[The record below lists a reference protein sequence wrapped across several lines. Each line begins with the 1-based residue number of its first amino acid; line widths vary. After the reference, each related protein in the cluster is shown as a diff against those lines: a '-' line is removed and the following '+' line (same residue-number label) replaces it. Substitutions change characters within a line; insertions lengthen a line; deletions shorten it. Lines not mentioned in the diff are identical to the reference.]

1 MNKLQILGTQ
11 EFMGIEI
18 PVIEGGFGEDKRC
31 LTDKTIAEIHNQPA
45 REIRKSINRNINRFK
60 VGIDYFDLKDG
71 NQITDNLEL
80 LESLGYS
87 NMQIS
92 KAEHIY
98 SLSERGYAK
107 LIKIMDT
114 DLAWEIHDKL
124 IDEYFTMREVIKSI
138 EQRKKDL
145 LLDIYNGG
153 QNAIKASSELTEI
166 EVGEATKS
174 LEEKLNFIIEN
185 ATTVKEF
192 QRVMC
197 ILVNCIANKIETNAQ
212 NVYSNLYN
220 FLKKKEGMDLYT
232 RCKNEKDRL
241 QNERILSGKPP
252 YSEKTLKD
260 KCSIKSTIK
269 KTEYEKVL
277 HIIKAKA
284 IEEGLTIKEL
294 NDALTFN
301 LI

>member
-1 MNKLQILGTQ
+1 MNELQVLGTQ
-11 EFMGIEI
+11 DFMGIEI

-31 LTDKTIAEIHNQPA
+31 LTDKTIAEIHKVTSSD
-45 REIRKSINRNINRFK
+45 IRKMTNRNITRFK
-60 VGIDYFDLKDG
+60 EKIDYLDLKSSSYND
-71 NQITDNLEL
+71 DL
-80 LESLGYS
+80 LKQLGFTKQEIIQAKNIFLY
-87 NMQIS
+87 
-92 KAEHIY
+92 
-98 SLSERGYAK
+98 SERGYAK
-107 LIKIMDT
+107 LIKIMDS

>member
-1 MNKLQILGTQ
+1 
-11 EFMGIEI
+11 MGIEI

-124 IDEYFTMREVIKSI
+124 IDEYFTMREVINSN
-138 EQRKKDL
+138 EQ
-145 LLDIYNGG
+145 
-153 QNAIKASSELTEI
+153 
-166 EVGEATKS
+166 
-174 LEEKLNFIIEN
+174 
-185 ATTVKEF
+185 
-192 QRVMC
+192 
-197 ILVNCIANKIETNAQ
+197 
-212 NVYSNLYN
+212 
-220 FLKKKEGMDLYT
+220 LKGI
-232 RCKNEKDRL
+232 N
-241 QNERILSGKPP
+241 
-252 YSEKTLKD
+252 
-260 KCSIKSTIK
+260 
-269 KTEYEKVL
+269 
-277 HIIKAKA
+277 
-284 IEEGLTIKEL
+284 
-294 NDALTFN
+294 
-301 LI
+301 